1 MIKYLYHLLSPV
13 NAGWMDGGREEEEA
27 DEVGNMRRKHSP
39 SSSGV

>member
-13 NAGWMDGGREEEEA
+13 NAGWMDGGREEA